1 MRFDLRPVLAICTV
15 FVLLLGLGLGSARA
29 GERWVAQVGE
39 SVAVGSGALQ
49 VLTAALE
56 PVSGVSA
63 SVLLAD
69 LALLEPSIQV
79 ALLEKALRS
88 A

>member
-1 MRFDLRPVLAICTV
+1 MGTQRWSVEFTLGGHPVRL
-15 FVLLLGLGLGSARA
+15 SRA

-69 LALLEPSIQV
+69 LALLEPSREIAAIERARKV
-79 ALLEKALRS
+79 G
-88 A
+88 